1 MQYVFDYKDL
11 NLCQRRLVKLLKY
24 YNMSVL
30 NHPGK
35 KNVVAESLSRLSLS
49 SVSHEEKDKKE
60 LVQNVLR
67 LALLGVWLKDST
79 KGGVMIHNGSELSFM
94 EDVKATQGLHL
105 ILVKL
110 KEALHRKFVEDFSQ
124 WRDGILRYQ
133 GRSVFK
139 MLMSYANK
147 LCQ

>member
-35 KNVVAESLSRLSLS
+35 KNVVAEALSRLSLS

-79 KGGVMIHNGSELSFM
+79 KGRVMIHNGSELSFM
-94 EDVKATQGLHL
+94 EDVKATQ
-105 ILVKL
+105 
-110 KEALHRKFVEDFSQ
+110 
-124 WRDGILRYQ
+124 
-133 GRSVFK
+133 VFI
-139 MLMSYANK
+139 
-147 LCQ
+147 